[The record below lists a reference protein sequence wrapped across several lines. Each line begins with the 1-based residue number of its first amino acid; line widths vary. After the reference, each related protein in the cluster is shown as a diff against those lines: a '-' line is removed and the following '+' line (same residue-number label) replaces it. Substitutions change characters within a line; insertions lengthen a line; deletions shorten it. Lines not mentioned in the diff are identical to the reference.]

1 MAKAESCMAGSGRPF
16 ALVMSKGSV
25 SPSPELAAHTPVAHI
40 NAEPRSLVAGD
51 VAFLYDKLFPIG
63 EYAAGAMLNGAGNIG
78 GRSIEDLVL
87 EFGEQQ
93 APPIDNYNL
102 QQLAQDLGV
111 FIQGQIQPGND
122 PLLEVIVAGYSKGQ
136 AAGGRR
142 YGEIYSLFWE
152 NAPFRLRILYNT
164 DTEFG
169 THYGGQPQ
177 ALDRFRYG
185 IDDWII
191 VDMLERQGDLYEQ
204 VHDHI
209 LGELSNQGVNIPA
222 GTNVPMP
229 TLVNFDVLRLV
240 SEYTLGATVGKNIK
254 EGMLQSF
261 ETMERFFSLQVAVDY
276 CTFLASCSY
285 AVNNFTFKIPG
296 VGSEMRVATVTQE
309 EGFAFKKIWT
319 VEPSDIRIP

>member
-1 MAKAESCMAGSGRPF
+1 M
-16 ALVMSKGSV
+16 
-25 SPSPELAAHTPVAHI
+25 TI
-40 NAEPRSLVAGD
+40 NVTIKCPDGIVLCADSLVTISAGGPPISL
-51 VAFLYDKLFPIG
+51 VPYYDKLFPIG
-63 EYAAGAMLNGAGNIG
+63 DFAAGAMLNGAGGIG
-78 GRSIEDLVL
+78 GRTIEDLVL
-87 EFGEQQ
+87 DFSESHAQ
-93 APPIDNYNL
+93 PTNDYSL
-102 QQLAQDLGV
+102 RQLAQDLGA
-111 FIQGQIQPGND
+111 FIQNEVQAGNN

-152 NAPFRLRILYNT
+152 NAPFRLRPLYNT

-191 VDMLERQGDLYEQ
+191 RDMLQRRVELYRQA
-204 VHDHI
+204 HDHI
-209 LGELSNQGVNIPA
+209 LTELANQGVNISA
-222 GTNVPMP
+222 GTQVPMP
-229 TLVNFDVLRLV
+229 PLTDFDVLHLV
-240 SEYTLGATVGKNIK
+240 SDYSLGATAGETIKNVK

-261 ETMERFFSLQVAVDY
+261 ETMDRFFSLQVAVDY

-285 AVNNFTFKIPG
+285 AVNNFTYKIPG

-309 EGFAFKKIWT
+309 EGFEFKKIWT